1 MTSRNPP
8 PFDWCRRRNDSRN
21 WKRTMNPCG
30 RCSSLRRQR
39 WRMCSGPWP
48 RSKRRFATCRADYR
62 PGAVLPS
69 PAQSAQSTVMICAAA
84 GIRRG
89 SGSES
94 RARREDG
101 ADDHPLGNRKLGVCS
116 GGNLPAEAQSPHGA
130 AASTDLFGA
139 EALWLRQESFGSGC
153 FRLRYYILNSGIA
166 RIMNSS
172 NSGTVNAMSPCAGL

>member
-1 MTSRNPP
+1 MRASRRAPTHAVGAKLVRYRALICSRGDTATPSNPLSAR
-8 PFDWCRRRNDSRN
+8 DDLRTRN
-21 WKRTMNPCG
+21 
-30 RCSSLRRQR
+30 
-39 WRMCSGPWP
+39 
-48 RSKRRFATCRADYR
+48 
-62 PGAVLPS
+62 
-69 PAQSAQSTVMICAAA
+69 AAA

-94 RARREDG
+94 RERREDG

-116 GGNLPAEAQSPHGA
+116 GGNLPAEAQSPRGA